1 MRQQENTNTG
11 LPLDGIKVLD
21 LTQVGFGP
29 WATQVL
35 GDFGADVIKL
45 EVPGRGDISRTFDPY
60 LTEPDGQSAY
70 FMAANRNKRSIT
82 LDLGKPEDV
91 EIARQMAAKVDV
103 LVHNFRPGVA
113 ERLGLGYDDLR
124 KDNPRLIYAWGSGFG
139 ASGPLAGKPG
149 QDFLAQSLSGLAAR
163 NCDRDGRPQI
173 LSVAAA
179 DYVGAMLI
187 AQGIFLALFHRQQTG
202 VGQSVYTSLLD
213 SLMAMQQMEATQMM
227 LRDRD
232 TDWVKNY
239 LVGVVKTRDGAL
251 TLVGVFRPNPLADIC
266 RAFEMEDLSKRPEFS
281 TLALQAQ
288 NKASLWPLIEEAVA
302 RYTTAEALKRLDDN
316 DVLCSEVFDLK
327 EALRQP
333 QVVHNG
339 TIIEFEDPV
348 HGTVRAI
355 RTPLTLSGA
364 LQRPPRTPPRLGQ
377 HSCEILAEFG
387 IQRPAQASDQA

>member
-1 MRQQENTNTG
+1 MG
-11 LPLDGIKVLD
+11 LPLDGIRVLD

-91 EIARQMAAKVDV
+91 EIARRMAAKVDV

-163 NCDRDGRPQI
+163 NSDRDGRPQI

-239 LVGVVKTRDGAL
+239 LVGVVNTRDGAL

-266 RAFEMEDLSKRPEFS
+266 RAFEMEDLSQRPEFS

-333 QVVHNG
+333 QVVHNR
-339 TIIEFEDPV
+339 TIVEFDDPV

-355 RTPLTLSGA
+355 RSPLLLSGA
-364 LQRPPRTPPRLGQ
+364 PQRPPLTPPRLGQ
-377 HSCEILAEFG
+377 HSGEILSEFG
-387 IQRPAQASDQA
+387 IERQPQPSEQV